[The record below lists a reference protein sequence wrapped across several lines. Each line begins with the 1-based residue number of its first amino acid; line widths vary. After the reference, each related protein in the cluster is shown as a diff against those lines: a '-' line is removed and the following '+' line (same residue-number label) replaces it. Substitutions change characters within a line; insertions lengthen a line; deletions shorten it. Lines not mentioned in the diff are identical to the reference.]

1 MSEGNKRDR
10 QIFVSFNT
18 TNHRFNTTS
27 IVKLFIL
34 KLLSNKNYYGQELI
48 NDIEVSFSGQ
58 WKPSPGMI
66 YPLLRKMEENKWV
79 EAWWDVPDKK
89 SKRNYKIT
97 EEGKKY
103 YEYLKGIYKEQ
114 LIESKNIIETVI
126 ENIYN

>member
-18 TNHRFNTTS
+18 TNNRFNTTS

-48 NDIEVSFSGQ
+48 NSIEDLFSGQ

-66 YPLLRKMEENKWV
+66 YPLLRKMEENEWV
-79 EAWWDVPDKK
+79 EAWWDIPDKK
-89 SKRNYKIT
+89 SKRTYKIT
-97 EEGKKY
+97 GNGIKY
-103 YEYLKGIYKEQ
+103 YKYLKEVYKDQ
-114 LIESKNIIETVI
+114 LEESRNIIDVVI
-126 ENIYN
+126 ENIYK